1 VRCSRVNETAGPSV
15 PRVDPDSASTE
26 PLDFALEIQATAFVE
41 RSADDAMERQR
52 DQRDDSCACLSP
64 SGGNVASSAC
74 NGRSPCACQGNT
86 LNRAVGAGFAIGLLL
101 NIPILVV
108 LGPSLVSWFDH
119 DGEVRGVADTV
130 VVAASL
136 LSLPMVLSVL
146 AFVVMKWRALVA
158 KNADSKTLA

>member
-1 VRCSRVNETAGPSV
+1 
-15 PRVDPDSASTE
+15 
-26 PLDFALEIQATAFVE
+26 
-41 RSADDAMERQR
+41 
-52 DQRDDSCACLSP
+52 
-64 SGGNVASSAC
+64 
-74 NGRSPCACQGNT
+74 
-86 LNRAVGAGFAIGLLL
+86 LLL